1 MAGILIPF
9 PARSPVIPHV
19 GVTMK
24 LLGGVLVFLSLLPIP
39 AVGQGIGSVT
49 LMEGSLRVVRGTTV
63 FQAAEGMR
71 LRQGDILENS
81 EKGFAQLEFV
91 GGTIVALGPASRLYI
106 FRHGQGGKAGGEAN
120 GGDLVLLS
128 GWLKGESKA
137 GAGSYRYESPMLA
150 AATGNGTVIFHCDES
165 GCDLFVE
172 SGSAAVSE
180 VSPQGNSRQPAGAK
194 SGQFFARRA
203 AKDLT
208 SLPRPNPAFVDA
220 MPVPFR
226 DTLPSRLAHFTGKP
240 AEPKAEH
247 PVSYA
252 EIQPW
257 LTMPSAWRKGFV
269 DRFEPR
275 LKDPEFRKQLEMHV
289 AEYPEWDPILH
300 PEKQPAQSPSTAVSS
315 PESLHPRV

>member
-1 MAGILIPF
+1 
-9 PARSPVIPHV
+9 
-19 GVTMK
+19 MK
-24 LLGGVLVFLSLLPIP
+24 RLSRMLLFLSLLPIP
-39 AVGQGIGSVT
+39 AAGQGIGSVT

-71 LRQGDILENS
+71 LRQGDILESS

-91 GGTIVALGPASRLYI
+91 GGAIVALGPASRLYI
-106 FRHGQGGKAGGEAN
+106 FRHGQGGKAGGETN
-120 GGDLVLLS
+120 EVDLVLLS

-137 GAGSYRYESPMLA
+137 GAGSYRYESPVLA
-150 AATGNGTVIFHCDES
+150 AATGNGTVVFHSDKS

-172 SGSAAVSE
+172 SGSVEVSE
-180 VSPQGNSRQPAGAK
+180 VSPEGNSRQPTAGK

-203 AKDLT
+203 AQNLT
-208 SLPRPNPAFVDA
+208 SLPRPNPAFVAA

-247 PVSYA
+247 LVSYA

-257 LTMPSAWRKGFV
+257 LTMPPAWRRGLV

-275 LKDPEFRKQLEMHV
+275 LSDPEFRKQLEMHV

-300 PEKQPAQSPSTAVSS
+300 PEKQPAQRPSTAVSK
-315 PESLHPRV
+315 PESLYPGV